1 MCVRSTPLGPADV
14 LGRVRARRL
23 QPDFSGKW
31 YSDSPSRP
39 GRIRGHGILFF
50 LSLAHFRTLLVTE
63 ESGVT
68 LLTCQRL
75 SVATS
80 PRARRSR
87 RWDPSPSLHRTHYG
101 LLDDGRARPTPWS
114 SDLKLGSLNLTTLLH
129 NRANA
134 HPPSSQNAV
143 AGIVEARPLRN

>member
-114 SDLKLGSLNLTTLLH
+114 SDLKLGRKYRTSTTD
-129 NRANA
+129 RGVPAKTRMGNA
-134 HPPSSQNAV
+134 QLQQQAPNVVP
-143 AGIVEARPLRN
+143 